1 MTALLS
7 DPRAIVHLE
16 VWILKVKT
24 SKRFL
29 SLNDT
34 EKSGKHWKNKEPLL
48 RLASIKPRSESLKS
62 EYLLS
67 RIYVKQLIF
76 IPFLINGFKAT

>member
-16 VWILKVKT
+16 VWILRVKT

-34 EKSGKHWKNKEPLL
+34 EKSQKHWKNKEPLL

-62 EYLLS
+62 EFLS
-67 RIYVKQLIF
+67 RVYVKQLIF
-76 IPFLINGFKAT
+76 IPFLINGFRAT